1 MIDVKQIFA
10 GAMVNESAPRVS
22 IMTAPNILE
31 MLTKAYN
38 NDGMVD
44 IEGDMYKVTKLYAKV
59 GATAKVEPHR
69 EYGIAVRLADIQFN
83 DRGRLIDTSVIMTPE
98 GCKISK

>member
-1 MIDVKQIFA
+1 
-10 GAMVNESAPRVS
+10 MVNESSLPRVS

-44 IEGDMYKVTKLYAKV
+44 IEGLECKITKLYAKV
-59 GATAKVEPHR
+59 GAAAKIEPHR
-69 EYGIAVRLADIQFN
+69 EFGIAVRLADIQFN
-83 DRGRLIDTSVIMTPE
+83 DRGRSIDTSVIMTPA